1 MRDMDAVYPGHPVTI
16 AVAIFRAYPSIEK
29 AFEMTVH
36 GCPAALGNG
45 DVPGAGG
52 NAYQGLGLVRKL
64 LDDGDGF
71 DAHVEAGFAAWRRQV
86 TTPVDDVYRDRLGPG
101 NEQARALV
109 EELRGHVLRARG
121 GK

>member
-1 MRDMDAVYPGHPVTI
+1 MDAVYPGHPVTI
-16 AVAIFRAYPSIEK
+16 AVAIFRAYPNIEE
-29 AFEMTVH
+29 AFTQDRH
-36 GCPAALGNG
+36 GTPAALGNS

-64 LDDGDGF
+64 LTGAETF
-71 DAHVEAGFAAWRRQV
+71 DAVVEEGFAAWRRQV
-86 TTPVDDVYRDRLGPG
+86 TTPVDDVYRERLGPG

-121 GK
+121 EV